1 MLLLAVWLQLYLTT
15 SHNKQTMA
23 RATKVNLRTLNTL
36 ELYKHHDALSSSI
49 SLLTSQ
55 AKQDALDELEECAGL
70 RSSKIDGLHY
80 AIVKNENLVE
90 VGKAEKQTLDAAIKR
105 HQNEVESIKSLI
117 KELRRRGHAAG
128 NKLVGKN
135 YEFTVSPIKDSIE
148 ITSAVDDWSADE
160 QQRCAIV
167 KEVITTTVLKAV
179 DGTVIDRQE
188 KPTSSKVPNL
198 DAIRDLHSKGQELP
212 QGVTVK
218 TNYAIRTHRILNE
231 SEMDRG

>member
-1 MLLLAVWLQLYLTT
+1 
-15 SHNKQTMA
+15 MA
-23 RATKVNLRTLNTL
+23 RLTEVNLKQLNTL
-36 ELYKHHDALSSSI
+36 ELYKHHHALSSSVVF
-49 SLLTSQ
+49 LTDQ

-148 ITSAVDDWSADE
+148 ITSVVDDWSADE
-160 QQRCAIV
+160 QERCAIV
-167 KEVITTTVLKAV
+167 KEVITTTILKTV
-179 DGTVIDRQE
+179 DGTVIESQE
-188 KPTSSKVPNL
+188 KATSNKVPNL

-231 SEMDRG
+231 SKVDRG